1 MSGREQPYVS
11 PYIISKSLLKQPLR
25 DPSASFY
32 SEHKNHNLRLFINK
46 KHSELKEKYGLG
58 SRSHAIAYVSS
69 FLPEAPDVDPERR
82 SPGQPPL
89 KFEETLD
96 PIMKKVHDKMKEAEP
111 KDYFYVETVPLRKQK
126 KKKVVSRDQ
135 ALRAYVFG
143 CMKPEIVEKLYG
155 TYKEQ
160 QRDFEINK
168 LKAKEKRRKI
178 NIKALLES
186 KKNIPEMPE
195 SYIIGQMM
203 EKNGINASAIMN
215 VGGKSGGFEIRI
227 SQFI

>member
-1 MSGREQPYVS
+1 MTERKMPSVS
-11 PYIISKSLLKQPLR
+11 PFLISKSLLKQPLR

-46 KHSELKEKYGLG
+46 KQSELKEKFGTT
-58 SRSHAIAYVSS
+58 SRGHAIAYVSS
-69 FLPEAPDVDPERR
+69 FLPEAPEVDPERR
-82 SPGQPPL
+82 SPGHPPL

-96 PIMKKVHDKMKEAEP
+96 PMMKKVYDKMKEAEP

-126 KKKVVSRDQ
+126 KKMKIVSRDQ

-160 QRDFEINK
+160 QRDCEINK

-195 SYIIGQMM
+195 SYVIGQMM
-203 EKNGINASAIMN
+203 EKNNINASAIMN
-215 VGGKSGGFEIRI
+215 VGGKPWLF
-227 SQFI
+227 